1 MKTDT
6 PLRPS
11 LRGLRDDEVGYAYE
25 IYLQACAWLK
35 GKGVRQWLTPK
46 PRATFDERQERGE
59 NFGLF
64 LGSDLAAIVTLSLEV
79 HEHWRGELGGEGRW
93 WLHTLAVA
101 PGFRGRRLGGEAVA
115 AAASL
120 LRSKGALEL
129 LLDCGADGI
138 LPGYYGRLGFHA
150 LANKAITYPS
160 GNTYP
165 IALMRLALAPG

>member
-1 MKTDT
+1 MNADP

-11 LRGLRDDEVGYAYE
+11 LRGLRDDEIGFAYE

-46 PRATFDERQERGE
+46 PRATFEGRQARGE

-64 LGSDLAAIVTLSLEV
+64 LGSDLAVIVTLSLEV
-79 HEHWRGELGGEGRW
+79 HEYWRGELGGEGRW

-101 PGFRGRRLGGEAVA
+101 PGFRGRRLGEEAVA

-120 LRSKGALEL
+120 LRSKAVPEL
-129 LLDCGADGI
+129 YLDCGADGI
-138 LPGYYGRLGFHA
+138 LPAYYGRLGFGT

-165 IALMRLALAPG
+165 IVLMRMALAPG